1 MRIGLVTGEYPPQEG
16 GVGDFTE
23 RLARALAALGHEVH
37 VITSRRARP
46 SPQPSPGARGSALGA
61 AEEPSP
67 ARRGSITRL
76 REPVDLGYAML
87 HPRVSR
93 WGWPSLSV
101 VADVALRYD
110 LEVVNLQYQA
120 AAYDMRSPAVAFL
133 PWRLRGVAPVVVT
146 FHDLKVPY
154 LFPKAGPLRAA
165 VVRGLAR
172 RAAGVIA
179 TNPADEYALAAWGV
193 TALRRIPIGSNITA
207 HEPGDAAIA
216 AVRAALGLSP
226 GDVLLGYFGFL
237 NETKGAATLIDA
249 LAQLDGRHHLVFIGG
264 PTGASDPLNNATYLR
279 DLNGRIAALRLDG
292 RVHWT
297 GFLPPAGVS
306 AHLCAAD
313 VLVMPY
319 RDGVSLRRGTLMAAL
334 AHGRPLITTQPA
346 EPSPAFRHG
355 DNMWLV
361 APDDAAGL
369 AAAVL
374 TLAGDGPLRARLGD
388 GARAL
393 AASFSWPAIAA
404 AAAAFYAEVRGE
416 ESTDYT
422 D

>member
-1 MRIGLVTGEYPPQEG
+1 M
-16 GVGDFTE
+16 
-23 RLARALAALGHEVH
+23 
-37 VITSRRARP
+37 
-46 SPQPSPGARGSALGA
+46 
-61 AEEPSP
+61 
-67 ARRGSITRL
+67 
-76 REPVDLGYAML
+76 
-87 HPRVSR
+87 
-93 WGWPSLSV
+93 
-101 VADVALRYD
+101 
-110 LEVVNLQYQA
+110 
-120 AAYDMRSPAVAFL
+120 
-133 PWRLRGVAPVVVT
+133 
-146 FHDLKVPY
+146 
-154 LFPKAGPLRAA
+154 
-165 VVRGLAR
+165 
-172 RAAGVIA
+172 
-179 TNPADEYALAAWGV
+179 
-193 TALRRIPIGSNITA
+193 
-207 HEPGDAAIA
+207 
-216 AVRAALGLSP
+216 
-226 GDVLLGYFGFL
+226 
-237 NETKGAATLIDA
+237 
-249 LAQLDGRHHLVFIGG
+249 
-264 PTGASDPLNNATYLR
+264 
-279 DLNGRIAALRLDG
+279 
-292 RVHWT
+292 HWT